1 MSPSMNDST
10 VSPSSI
16 YVYGG
21 VLWRSDDLKDD
32 FLTSHGIHTPTDYWK
47 ILVYQGQVLAWI
59 VPNSQDAKRS
69 VLDNYVVNPNNLL
82 DTLSSINVRID
93 DLDKQNIEKCVPTSN
108 TERKQALCE
117 KKNTNIHKTLEN
129 GILTI

>member
-1 MSPSMNDST
+1 MTNIMPQMPNMNRGAWLLTEEIAECYRDLDI
-10 VSPSSI
+10 V

-93 DLDKQNIEKCVPTSN
+93 DLDISSLDISSKSWELPSGCDKS
-108 TERKQALCE
+108 
-117 KKNTNIHKTLEN
+117 
-129 GILTI
+129 